1 MSTLIVVLFAVQL
14 VILLALGVAI
24 LLVYS
29 PLKRFISPLKNLTQ
43 VIKSLVETLGRVSS
57 QVINVFGRVRGNVSR
72 LSNIF
77 AVSRTGLSRLSLKK
91 LFLTIVAGKRL
102 FGVLKV
108 LRQFGKNKFWGTFR
122 ILMLAGPIVVPILS
136 SLKRFIR
143 KPA

>member
-14 VILLALGVAI
+14 VILLALGFAI

-29 PLKRFISPLKNLTQ
+29 PLKRFISPLKNLSQ

-72 LSNIF
+72 LSNLF
-77 AVSRTGLSRLSLKK
+77 AISRSGLSRLSLKK
-91 LFLTIVAGKRL
+91 LFNTLVAGKRL
-102 FGVLKV
+102 LGVLKV
-108 LRQFGKNKFWGTFR
+108 FRQIGKNKFWGTFR
-122 ILMLAGPIVVPILS
+122 VLMLAGPIVVPVLS
-136 SLKRFIR
+136 SIKRFIR